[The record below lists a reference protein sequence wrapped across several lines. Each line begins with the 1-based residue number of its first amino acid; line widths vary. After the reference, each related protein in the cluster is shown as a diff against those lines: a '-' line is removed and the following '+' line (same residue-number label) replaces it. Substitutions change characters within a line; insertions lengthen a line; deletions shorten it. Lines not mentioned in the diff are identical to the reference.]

1 MGKIRTKIIGDETA
15 EKEQKKRAKKRQ
27 EAKIAKGDSLRKQG
41 VSLSDSENKKA
52 VTTTETEKL
61 SASAVINKPSAKSK
75 FKQQRSQK
83 YQAAVKMID
92 KTKTY
97 SLSDALTL
105 LEKIKRSKFDETVE
119 LHINTTEAG
128 LTGAMT
134 LPHGTGKKTRV
145 VIANP
150 SASSGQVDALIKK
163 IESGIID
170 FDILIATPSAMP
182 KLARVAKIL
191 GPRGLMPNPKNGTI
205 TQNPDEVAKKYES
218 GQVRFKTEAKTP
230 IIHLSVGKLSFGDK
244 KLAENIK
251 EVFKTVTQGKIKNAT
266 LKSTMSPGIKIAL

>member
-15 EKEQKKRAKKRQ
+15 EKEQKKESKKR
-27 EAKIAKGDSLRKQG
+27 
-41 VSLSDSENKKA
+41 SEQKKA
-52 VTTTETEKL
+52 EKEALVSVEEKTPETTEPKVEEKKIKKQT
-61 SASAVINKPSAKSK
+61 ASAPKHTHSK
-75 FKQQRSQK
+75 K
-83 YQAAVKMID
+83 YQSVAKMID

-105 LEKIKRSKFDETVE
+105 LEKIKRSRFDETVE
-119 LHINTTEAG
+119 LHINTAEAG
-128 LTGAMT
+128 ITGILN
-134 LPHGTGKKTRV
+134 LPHGTGKKIRV
-145 VIANP
+145 AIADDKVIAE
-150 SASSGQVDALIKK
+150 
-163 IESGIID
+163 IEKGKID
-170 FDILIATPSAMP
+170 FDVLLAQPQMMP

-205 TQNPDEVAKKYES
+205 TQNPEEVAKKYEG

-244 KLAENIK
+244 KLSENIK
-251 EVFKTVTQGKIKNAT
+251 EVFKTVTQGKIKNVT

>member
-1 MGKIRTKIIGDETA
+1 MGKIRTKVIGDETA

-27 EAKIAKGDSLRKQG
+27 EAKIAKGYSLRKQG
-41 VSLSDSENKKA
+41 VSLSDSENKKPA
-52 VTTTETEKL
+52 TTETEKL

-75 FKQQRSQK
+75 SKQKRSQK
-83 YQAAVKMID
+83 YQAAAKMID
-92 KTKTY
+92 KAKTY

-145 VIANP
+145 VIADP
-150 SASSGQVDALIKK
+150 SAASGQVDALIKK

-218 GQVRFKTEAKTP
+218 GQIRFKTEAKTP
-230 IIHLSVGKLSFGDK
+230 IIHLSVGKISFGDK

-266 LKSTMSPGIKIAL
+266 IKSTMSPGIKIAL